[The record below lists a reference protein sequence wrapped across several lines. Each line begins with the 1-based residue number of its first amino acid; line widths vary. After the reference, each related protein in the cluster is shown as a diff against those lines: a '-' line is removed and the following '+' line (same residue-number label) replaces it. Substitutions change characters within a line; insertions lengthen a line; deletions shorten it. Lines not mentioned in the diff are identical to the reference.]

1 MARVCGL
8 KQQTNYGVRI
18 MKTVTM
24 LKVLNSSSVAGVG
37 YLPECE
43 SLFIKFSSGVIYKY
57 VDVPEVIYT
66 DLVKL
71 VVLGNMG
78 TKSPAG
84 KYIQDHIK
92 GAYQFE
98 KVIQPSGEYE
108 FITGEVE

>member
-1 MARVCGL
+1 
-8 KQQTNYGVRI
+8 
-18 MKTVTM
+18 MKTVTI

-43 SLFIKFSSGVIYKY
+43 SLFIKFGSGVIYKY

-66 DLVKL
+66 DLTKM

-84 KYIQDHIK
+84 KFIQDHIK
-92 GAYQFE
+92 SYYQFE
-98 KVIQPSGEYE
+98 KVTQPSDDYE
-108 FITGEVE
+108 FITGEDE

>member
-1 MARVCGL
+1 
-8 KQQTNYGVRI
+8 

-43 SLFIKFSSGVIYKY
+43 SLFIKFSSGVIYNY

-66 DLVKL
+66 DLTKM

-84 KYIQDHIK
+84 KIIQDHIK
-92 GAYQFE
+92 GVYQFE
-98 KVIQPSGEYE
+98 KVTQPSAEYE
-108 FITGEVE
+108 FTTGKDE

>member
-1 MARVCGL
+1 
-8 KQQTNYGVRI
+8 

-43 SLFIKFSSGVIYKY
+43 SLFIKFSSGVIYGY
-57 VDVPEVIYT
+57 VDVPEDVYT
-66 DLVKL
+66 NLTKM

-84 KYIQDHIK
+84 KFIQDHIK
-92 GAYQFE
+92 GVYGFE
-98 KVIQPSGEYE
+98 KVTQPSAEYE
-108 FITGEVE
+108 FITGKDE

>member
-1 MARVCGL
+1 
-8 KQQTNYGVRI
+8 

-37 YLPECE
+37 YLCECE
-43 SLFIKFSSGVIYKY
+43 YLFIKFSSGVIYEY
-57 VDVPEVIYT
+57 VDVPEVVYT

-78 TKSPAG
+78 TKSPVG
-84 KYIQDHIK
+84 KFIQDHIK

-98 KVIQPSGEYE
+98 KVTQPSTEYG
-108 FITGEVE
+108 FITGEGE

>member
-1 MARVCGL
+1 
-8 KQQTNYGVRI
+8 

-57 VDVPEVIYT
+57 VDVPEVVYT

-71 VVLGNMG
+71 VVLGNMD
-78 TKSPAG
+78 TKSPVG
-84 KYIQDHIK
+84 KFIQDHIK
-92 GAYQFE
+92 GVYDSG
-98 KVIQPSGEYE
+98 KVTQPSAEYE
-108 FITGEVE
+108 FITGEDE